1 MKFPVAFLGVSLLL
15 CAFAGTVAEAA
26 EKLRIATEGAYP
38 PFNYVDAAGQ
48 LAGFD
53 VDIAKA
59 ICADIQSECSFVAVP
74 WNDLIGGLE
83 KGDYDLIVASMAPTA
98 ERAERIAFSDS
109 YYRSHASF
117 VGDAATVGD
126 TTPEALA
133 GRRIVVASG
142 TIQADYAHKFYP
154 KSEIVEGADVPE
166 ALALLAAGKGDIT
179 LIDAIN
185 GLDWMQSPEGER
197 FTYIGDPVT
206 SDFLQSS
213 ANVAARKDAGDLV
226 ERVNEA
232 IKHLR
237 LNGSYERINS
247 AYFPFSIF

>member
-1 MKFPVAFLGVSLLL
+1 MKLSSLLL
-15 CAFAGTVAEAA
+15 SASLLLGGGFAAQAA
-26 EKLRIATEGAYP
+26 QTIRIATEGAYP
-38 PFNYVDAAGQ
+38 PFNFVDASGK

-59 ICADIQSECSFVAVP
+59 ICADLEAECSYVAVP

-83 KGDYDLIVASMAPTA
+83 KGDYDLIVASMAPTP
-98 ERAERIAFSDS
+98 ERAERVAFSDS

-117 VGDAATVGD
+117 VGDAAVITD

-133 GRRIVVASG
+133 GHRIVVAKG
-142 TIQADYAHKFYP
+142 TIQAEYAHKFYP
-154 KSEIVEGADVPE
+154 SSEIVEGGDVPQ
-166 ALALLAAGKGDIT
+166 ALSMLAAGKGDVT

-185 GLDWMQSPEGER
+185 GLDWMQSAEGER

-213 ANVAARKDAGDLV
+213 ARIAGRKDDAALI
-226 ERVNEA
+226 EEVNEA

-237 LNGSYERINS
+237 LNGSYERINA